1 MAISDLLGNF
11 WYRVAGFG
19 TPTVTFTEFAE
30 GFSGLVKRMLP
41 LHAISRSAGV
51 DEKGDW
57 TEEKEEARINAA
69 RVHLV
74 NGWQPTYNA
83 LNDIKPPGRF
93 RIIHMKAMMASRAY
107 GETLVAFIEFQNL
120 FLSPQYLTEPYYGA
134 EASGRQWDSIT
145 KVHIEDLLQELDRL
159 SIQDQGAYKALI
171 HSEEVLYRL
180 QSMVDSP
187 LYTVAPFG
195 IEPF

>member
-1 MAISDLLGNF
+1 MII
-11 WYRVAGFG
+11 RVAF
-19 TPTVTFTEFAE
+19 
-30 GFSGLVKRMLP
+30 
-41 LHAISRSAGV
+41 
-51 DEKGDW
+51 
-57 TEEKEEARINAA
+57 
-69 RVHLV
+69 
-74 NGWQPTYNA
+74 
-83 LNDIKPPGRF
+83 
-93 RIIHMKAMMASRAY
+93 Y

-145 KVHIEDLLQELDRL
+145 KVHIEDLLQESDRL

-171 HSEEVLYRL
+171 HSEEVLYWL